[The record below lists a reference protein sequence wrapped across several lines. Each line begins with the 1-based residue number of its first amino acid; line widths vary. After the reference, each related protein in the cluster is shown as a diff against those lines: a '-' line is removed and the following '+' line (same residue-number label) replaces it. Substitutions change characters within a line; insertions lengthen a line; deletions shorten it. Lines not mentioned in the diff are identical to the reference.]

1 MNRRT
6 LMLILGAAAV
16 GLFYFVD
23 QAYNSLIE
31 QPTSQL
37 ETQIDATRR
46 SLADASAEQ
55 VSGRR
60 LANKL
65 DDYAGRAL
73 PHDPALARAV
83 YQKWLLELV
92 ERHQM
97 KSASINAEQP
107 QTIEV
112 RGRIDRR
119 QRRDVGHTIRFTIR
133 ARTSLAL
140 LTDFMLEFQ
149 NSAHLHKIRSFTI
162 NPLGNGSELD
172 LTLVVET
179 LTMQATERPDSLSD
193 WVRTDDAIPLR
204 SDYDTLVSRN
214 LFARGFSQTLAQI
227 RLGAI
232 TRGRTGDD
240 EAWFRVGAPAKTQ
253 IVAAGGV
260 LRLPLHSVEVRQ
272 IEPER
277 VLVSVNDQT
286 GWLQLGQSLGQ
297 LFGIEPQ
304 KAEAEVVSASDT
316 ADGPAGATDEHTAA
330 DDIET
335 QSPVDPETV
344 PQSAPADGEPSAD
357 ESTPSSAS
365 RDLAS

>member
-6 LMLILGAAAV
+6 MMLILGAAAV
-16 GLFYFVD
+16 ALFYFID
-23 QAYNSLIE
+23 QAYTSLIE
-31 QPTSQL
+31 QPTTQL
-37 ETQIDATRR
+37 ETQIDAARR
-46 SLADASAEQ
+46 SLSDANAEQ
-55 VSGRR
+55 VAGRR

-73 PHDPALARAV
+73 PHDPALAKAV

-112 RGRIDRR
+112 RGRINRR
-119 QRRDVGHTIRFTIR
+119 QRRQVGHTIRFTIR
-133 ARTSLAL
+133 ARTSLPL

-172 LTLVVET
+172 LTLVAET
-179 LTMQATERPDSLSD
+179 LALQATERVDTLSD
-193 WVRTDDAIPLR
+193 WVRTDEAIPRR
-204 SDYDTLVSRN
+204 SDYDVLVSRN

-232 TRGRTGDD
+232 TRGRSGND

-253 IVAAGGV
+253 IVNAGGV
-260 LRLPLHSVEVRQ
+260 LRLPLHSVEIRT
-272 IEPER
+272 IEPDR

-297 LFGIEPQ
+297 LFGIDPATAQ
-304 KAEAEVVSASDT
+304 ASTADPSTADPSKTEADVVSASDT
-316 ADGPAGATDEHTAA
+316 TPPTAENVTPIDGDRSA
-330 DDIET
+330 DDE
-335 QSPVDPETV
+335 SDPLNT
-344 PQSAPADGEPSAD
+344 SS
-357 ESTPSSAS
+357 ESTP
-365 RDLAS
+365 

>member
-6 LMLILGAAAV
+6 LMLIAGAAAV

-23 QAYNSLIE
+23 QAFTSLIE

-37 ETQIDATRR
+37 ETQIDAARR
-46 SLADASAEQ
+46 SIADANAEQ

-119 QRRDVGHTIRFTIR
+119 KRRQVGHTIRFTIR

-140 LTDFMLEFQ
+140 LADFMHEFQ

-162 NPLGNGSELD
+162 NPLGNGGELD

-179 LTMQATERPDSLSD
+179 LALQTTERSDRLSD
-193 WVRTDDAIPLR
+193 WVRTDDAIPKR
-204 SDYDTLVSRN
+204 SEYDALVSRN

-240 EAWFRVGAPAKTQ
+240 EAWFRVGEPAKTQ

-286 GWLQLGQSLGQ
+286 GWLRLGQSLGQ

-304 KAEAEVVSASDT
+304 NAEATVVSPSDT
-316 ADGPAGATDEHTAA
+316 AGEAVTTDDTATAA
-330 DDIET
+330 
-335 QSPVDPETV
+335 SVDPET
-344 PQSAPADGEPSAD
+344 APRPVTAVDD
-357 ESTPSSAS
+357 ESTDESAPSNANS
-365 RDLAS
+365 DLAP